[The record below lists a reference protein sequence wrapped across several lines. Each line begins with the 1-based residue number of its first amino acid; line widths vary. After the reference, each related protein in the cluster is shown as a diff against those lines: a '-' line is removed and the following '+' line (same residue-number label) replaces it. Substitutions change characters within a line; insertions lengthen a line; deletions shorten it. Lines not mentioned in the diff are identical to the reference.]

1 MTNCREFD
9 NGNAR
14 RDVVVG
20 KIAAIREKKRW
31 VQEVSTRIKKESD
44 QKQETKWK
52 RGANRERGRQREKGN
67 MLEET
72 CATRSIHVTERKK
85 YQKEFIRENVQ
96 HIAFMR
102 EEKCGRKYAVYTVF
116 ACMCEQGK
124 TRAQKTKYVRAK
136 ERCRKKMKKKG
147 KYQGSGSKVFQPH
160 ECFLSPA
167 LSQQGEE
174 RERRA
179 INKNPHRELHI
190 PRDAYRC
197 IFVFLMG
204 NV

>member
-14 RDVVVG
+14 QDVVVG

-52 RGANRERGRQREKGN
+52 RGANRERRRQREKGN

-102 EEKCGRKYAVYTVF
+102 EEKCGRKYAMRTVF

-160 ECFLSPA
+160 ECFLSPT

-174 RERRA
+174 RA
-179 INKNPHRELHI
+179 AC
-190 PRDAYRC
+190 D
-197 IFVFLMG
+197 
-204 NV
+204 

>member
-1 MTNCREFD
+1 M
-9 NGNAR
+9 G
-14 RDVVVG
+14 
-20 KIAAIREKKRW
+20 
-31 VQEVSTRIKKESD
+31 TRSIYPHKKKESD

-102 EEKCGRKYAVYTVF
+102 EEKCGRKYAMYTVF
-116 ACMCEQGK
+116 ACVCVSKGK
-124 TRAQKTKYVRAK
+124 Q
-136 ERCRKKMKKKG
+136 ERKRQNMYARKRDVEKKMKKKG

-174 RERRA
+174 RA
-179 INKNPHRELHI
+179 AC
-190 PRDAYRC
+190 D
-197 IFVFLMG
+197 
-204 NV
+204 